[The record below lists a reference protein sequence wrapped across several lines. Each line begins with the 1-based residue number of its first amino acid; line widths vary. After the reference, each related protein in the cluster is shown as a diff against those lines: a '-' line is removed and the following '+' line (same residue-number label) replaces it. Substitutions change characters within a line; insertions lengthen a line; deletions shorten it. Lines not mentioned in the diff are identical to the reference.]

1 MTLKSTSPLA
11 GLLHKSPFKPIQEH
25 MRTVFSCVSLLQP
38 LFEALHAKDYEGIKK
53 IAEQIDE
60 LETAADK
67 QKSTFRLN
75 MPKTLFLPVDRRD
88 LLKLLHDQ
96 DSLADNA
103 EEISQILISR
113 DMEVPEAIKD
123 LLNILLVKTLAI
135 CTEAKLI
142 IEELDEL
149 VEVGFAGREHDKVIN
164 MINALRKSEHDIDQ
178 ILHKIRRI
186 LFTIEDNLPPVSAM
200 FWYKIIDLLGDMS
213 DLAENMSD
221 RLLLFL
227 SK

>member
-1 MTLKSTSPLA
+1 MTLKTTSPLA

-38 LFEALHAKDYEGIKK
+38 LFAALEAKDYEGLRK
-53 IAEQIDE
+53 IAQQIDE

-103 EEISQILISR
+103 EEIGQILISR

-123 LLNILLVKTLAI
+123 QLNTLLTSTLGI
-135 CTEAKLI
+135 CTEAKSMV
-142 IEELDEL
+142 EELDEL
-149 VEVGFAGREHDKVIN
+149 VEVGFGGREHDKVIR
-164 MINALRKSEHDIDQ
+164 MIDDLRRSEHEIDQ
-178 ILHKIRRI
+178 ILHAIRRT
-186 LFTIEDNLPPVSAM
+186 LFGREDSLSPVSVM
-200 FWYKIIDLLGDMS
+200 FWYKIIDLLGGMS
-213 DLAENMSD
+213 DLAENISD

>member
-1 MTLKSTSPLA
+1 MILKSTSPLA

-38 LFEALHAKDYEGIKK
+38 LFEALHAKDYDGIKK

-135 CTEAKLI
+135 CTEAKSI

-164 MINALRKSEHDIDQ
+164 MINALRKSEHDIDK

-200 FWYKIIDLLGDMS
+200 FWYKIIDLLGGMS

>member
-1 MTLKSTSPLA
+1 MTLRSTSPLA

-38 LFEALHAKDYEGIKK
+38 LFEALQAKDGEKVGK
-53 IAEQIDE
+53 IAEQIGE

-67 QKSTFRLN
+67 QKSVFRLN

-96 DSLADNA
+96 DCLADDA
-103 EEISQILISR
+103 EAISQILVSR
-113 DMEVPEAIKD
+113 DMEVPEVIKD
-123 LLNILLVKTLAI
+123 LLNTLLVSTLGI
-135 CTEAKLI
+135 CTEAKSI

-149 VEVGFAGREHDKVIN
+149 VEVGFGGREHDKVIK
-164 MINALRKSEHDIDQ
+164 MIDALRKSEHDIDQ
-178 ILHKIRRI
+178 TLHKIRRA
-186 LFTIEDNLPPVSAM
+186 LFSMEDSLPPVSVM
-200 FWYKIIDLLGDMS
+200 FWYKIIALIGDMS
-213 DLAENMSD
+213 DQAENMSD

>member
-38 LFEALHAKDYEGIKK
+38 LFEALYAQDKEQIEK
-53 IAEQIDE
+53 IAEQIGE
-60 LETAADK
+60 LETVADK

-88 LLKLLHDQ
+88 MLELLHDQ
-96 DSLADNA
+96 DCLADDV
-103 EEISQILISR
+103 EEISLILISR

-123 LLNILLVKTLAI
+123 LLNILLINTLGI
-135 CTEAKLI
+135 CTEAKSI

-149 VEVGFAGREHDKVIN
+149 VQVGFGGREHDKVIK
-164 MINALRKSEHDIDQ
+164 MIDALRKSEHDIDQ
-178 ILHKIRRI
+178 TLHTIKRS
-186 LFTIEDNLPPVSAM
+186 LFDVEDSSSPVSIM

-213 DLAENMSD
+213 DQAENMSD

>member
-1 MTLKSTSPLA
+1 MPLKSTSPLA

-38 LFEALHAKDYEGIKK
+38 LFEALQAKDYEEVGR
-53 IAEQIDE
+53 IAQQIDE
-60 LETAADK
+60 LETNADI

-88 LLKLLHDQ
+88 ILKLLNTQ
-96 DSLADNA
+96 DSLADCA
-103 EEISQILISR
+103 EEIGQILTGR
-113 DMEVPEAIKD
+113 DMEIPEVIEEQLN
-123 LLNILLVKTLAI
+123 LLLLKTLGI
-135 CTEAKLI
+135 CTDAKSI

-149 VEVGFAGREHDKVIN
+149 VQVGFGGREHDKVIE
-164 MINALRKSEHDIDQ
+164 MIDALRKSEGHIDRL
-178 ILHKIRRI
+178 LHTIRRT
-186 LFTIEDNLPPVSAM
+186 LFSAEDELAPVSVM
-200 FWYKIIDLLGDMS
+200 FWYKVIDLLGNMS
-213 DLAENMSD
+213 DLAENMAD

>member
-1 MTLKSTSPLA
+1 MALKSTSPLA

-25 MRTVFSCVSLLQP
+25 MRTVVSCVSLLEP
-38 LFEALHAKDYEGIKK
+38 LFAALYAQDYEELST
-53 IAEQIDE
+53 IAGQIAE

-75 MPKTLFLPVDRRD
+75 MPKTLLLPVDRRD

-96 DSLADNA
+96 DSLADHT
-103 EEISQILISR
+103 EDISQILISR

-123 LLNILLVKTLAI
+123 LLKVLLTGTLGI
-135 CTEAKLI
+135 CNEAKSI
-142 IEELDEL
+142 VEELDEL
-149 VEVGFAGREHDKVIN
+149 VEVGFGGREHDKVIK
-164 MINALRKSEHDIDQ
+164 MIDNLRRSERDIDQ
-178 ILHKIRRI
+178 TLQQLRRT
-186 LFTIEDNLPPVSAM
+186 LFTVEESLSPVSAM
-200 FWYKIIDLLGDMS
+200 FWYKIIDLLGGMS
-213 DLAENMSD
+213 DLAENVSD

>member
-11 GLLHKSPFKPIQEH
+11 GLLHKSPFRPIQEH
-25 MRTVFSCVSLLQP
+25 MRTVFSCVSLLQA
-38 LFEALHAKDYEGIKK
+38 LFEALQAKDYQGVGRITAQ
-53 IAEQIDE
+53 IAE

-96 DSLADNA
+96 DCLADNA
-103 EEISQILISR
+103 EEIGQILISR
-113 DMEVPEAIKD
+113 DMEVPEAIKEQ
-123 LLNILLVKTLAI
+123 LNTLLVKTLGI
-135 CTEAKLI
+135 CTEAKSI

-149 VEVGFAGREHDKVIN
+149 VEVGFGGREHDKVIG
-164 MINALRKSEHDIDQ
+164 MIDALRRSEHDIDRS
-178 ILHKIRRI
+178 LHGIRRT
-186 LFTIEDNLPPVSAM
+186 LFSVEDSLSPVSVM
-200 FWYKIIDLLGDMS
+200 FWYKIIDLLGNMS
-213 DLAENMSD
+213 DLAENMAD

>member
-1 MTLKSTSPLA
+1 MALKSISPLS

-38 LFEALHAKDYEGIKK
+38 LFTALQAEDYEEIKK
-53 IAEQIDE
+53 IAAQIDE

-96 DSLADNA
+96 DSLADNT

-123 LLNILLVKTLAI
+123 QLNILLVNTLSI
-135 CTEAKLI
+135 CTEAKSI
-142 IEELDEL
+142 VEELDEL
-149 VEVGFAGREHDKVIN
+149 VEVGFRGREHDKVIQ
-164 MINALRKSEHDIDQ
+164 MIDELRKSEHDIDQ
-178 ILHKIRRI
+178 TLHKIRRS
-186 LFTIEDNLPPVSAM
+186 LFEVEDSLSPVSTM
-200 FWYKIIDLLGDMS
+200 FWYKIIDLLGSMS
-213 DLAENMSD
+213 DLAENMAD

>member
-38 LFEALHAKDYEGIKK
+38 LFAALYAQDYEGVKK
-53 IAEQIDE
+53 IADQIDE

-67 QKSTFRLN
+67 QKSIFRLN
-75 MPKTLFLPVDRRD
+75 MPTTLFLPVDRRD

-96 DSLADNA
+96 DSLADKT

-123 LLNILLVKTLAI
+123 LLNTLLVNTLGI
-135 CTEAKLI
+135 CTEAKSI

-149 VEVGFAGREHDKVIN
+149 VQVGFRGIEHDKVIK
-164 MINALRKSEHDIDQ
+164 MIDALRKSEHDIDQ
-178 ILHKIRRI
+178 TLHKIRRT
-186 LFTIEDNLPPVSAM
+186 LFTIEDSLSPVSAV
-200 FWYKIIDLLGDMS
+200 FWYKIIDLLGGIS
-213 DLAENMSD
+213 DLTENMSD

>member
-38 LFEALHAKDYEGIKK
+38 LFEALYAQDKEQIEK
-53 IAEQIDE
+53 IAEQIGE
-60 LETAADK
+60 METAADK

-96 DSLADNA
+96 DCLADDT
-103 EEISQILISR
+103 EKISQILLSR

-123 LLNILLVKTLAI
+123 LLNILLVTTLGI
-135 CTEAKLI
+135 CTEAKSI

-149 VEVGFAGREHDKVIN
+149 VQVGFGGREHDKVIK
-164 MINALRKSEHDIDQ
+164 MIDALRKSEHDIDQ
-178 ILHKIRRI
+178 TLHKIRRT
-186 LFTIEDNLPPVSAM
+186 LFTIEDSLPPVSAI
-200 FWYKIIDLLGDMS
+200 FWYKIIDLIGDMS
-213 DLAENMSD
+213 DQAENMSD

>member
-25 MRTVFSCVSLLQP
+25 MRTVFSCVSLLPP
-38 LFEALHAKDYEGIKK
+38 LFEALYAQDKKQIEK
-53 IAEQIDE
+53 IAEQIGE

-88 LLKLLHDQ
+88 LLELLHDQ
-96 DSLADNA
+96 DCLADDA

-113 DMEVPEAIKD
+113 ELEVPDAIKD
-123 LLNILLVKTLAI
+123 LLNILLVKTLGI
-135 CTEAKLI
+135 CTEAKSI

-149 VEVGFAGREHDKVIN
+149 VQVGFGGREHDKVIK
-164 MINALRKSEHDIDQ
+164 MIDALRKSEHDIDQ
-178 ILHKIRRI
+178 TLHTIKRS
-186 LFTIEDNLPPVSAM
+186 LFSVEDSLPPVSIM

-213 DLAENMSD
+213 DQAENMSD